1 VQDEAIVEDSI
12 WLNHVYMCEGVQLRR
27 CNIDRKMVVP
37 AGEEI
42 GVDLASDRQ
51 RFQISDSGII
61 VISRHDSFTRA

>member
-1 VQDEAIVEDSI
+1 
-12 WLNHVYMCEGVQLRR
+12 MCEGVQLRR